1 MGYQKR
7 AWIMDLNN
15 LLKQNKDAIVKKW
28 LILIFETYPADTAK
42 FMKRQKDPF
51 ANPVGNTL
59 SVNLGPLFDELLND
73 MDYETIT
80 SYLYPILRV
89 RAVQPILSSSQST
102 GFIFL
107 LKKVIKESLKKE
119 LSDKNIL
126 NELLYF
132 ETKIDELT
140 LIVFDVYLKCRE
152 KVYEIKANEERNRT
166 FRAFERAGLLTEI
179 SADGPIL

>member
-1 MGYQKR
+1 MR
-7 AWIMDLNN
+7 LNN
-15 LLKQNKDAIVKKW
+15 LLERNKDAIVKKW
-28 LILIFETYPADTAK
+28 LTSVIDTYPADTSK

-59 SVNLGPLFDELLND
+59 SVNLGPLFDELLNE

-80 SYLYPILRV
+80 SHLDPILRV
-89 RAVQPILSSSQST
+89 RAVQPILSTSQST

-107 LKKVIKESLKKE
+107 LKKVIRESLKKE
-119 LSDKNIL
+119 LSDKDIL
-126 NELLYF
+126 KELLHF
-132 ETKIDELT
+132 ESKIDELT
-140 LIVFDVYLKCRE
+140 LIAFDVYLKCRE

-179 SADGPIL
+179 SADGPSL

>member
-1 MGYQKR
+1 
-7 AWIMDLNN
+7 MDLDN

-59 SVNLGPLFDELLND
+59 SLNLGPLFDELLNE
-73 MDYETIT
+73 MDYETI
-80 SYLYPILRV
+80 SSCLYPILRV

-126 NELLYF
+126 KELLSF
-132 ETKIDELT
+132 ESKIDELT
-140 LIVFDVYLKCRE
+140 LIAFDIYLKCRE

-179 SADGPIL
+179 SADGPSL

>member
-1 MGYQKR
+1 MR
-7 AWIMDLNN
+7 LNN
-15 LLKQNKDAIVKKW
+15 LLERNKDAIVKKW
-28 LILIFETYPADTAK
+28 LTSVIDTYPADTSK

-59 SVNLGPLFDELLND
+59 SVNLGPLFDELLNE
-73 MDYETIT
+73 MDYKAIT
-80 SYLYPILRV
+80 SYLDPILRV
-89 RAVQPILSSSQST
+89 RAVQPILSTSQSI

-107 LKKVIKESLKKE
+107 LKKAIRENLKKE

-126 NELLYF
+126 KELLHF
-132 ETKIDELT
+132 ESKIDELT
-140 LIVFDVYLKCRE
+140 LIAFDVYLKCRE

-179 SADGPIL
+179 SADGPSL

>member
-1 MGYQKR
+1 M
-7 AWIMDLNN
+7 MLNDL
-15 LLKQNKDAIVKKW
+15 LERNKDDIVKQW
-28 LILIFETYPADTAK
+28 LGSVIDAYPADTSK

-59 SVNLGPLFDELLND
+59 SVNLGPLFDGLLNK
-73 MDYETIT
+73 MDYESIT

-89 RAVQPILSSSQST
+89 RAVQPILSTSQST

-107 LKKVIKESLKKE
+107 LKKVIRESLKKE
-119 LSDKNIL
+119 LSDKDIL
-126 NELLYF
+126 KELLSF
-132 ETKIDELT
+132 ESKIDELT
-140 LIVFDVYLKCRE
+140 LIAFDVYLKCRE

-179 SADGPIL
+179 PADGPSL

>member
-1 MGYQKR
+1 MV
-7 AWIMDLNN
+7 LNN
-15 LLKQNKDAIVKKW
+15 LLKQNKDAIVKEW
-28 LILIFETYPADTAK
+28 LTSAIDTYPADTSK

-59 SVNLGPLFDELLND
+59 SVNLGPLFDELLNE
-73 MDYETIT
+73 MDYKAIT
-80 SYLYPILRV
+80 SCLDPILRV

-107 LKKVIKESLKKE
+107 LKKVIRGSLKKE

-126 NELLYF
+126 EELLYF
-132 ETKIDELT
+132 ESKIDEMT
-140 LIVFDVYLKCRE
+140 LIAFDIYLKCRE
-152 KVYEIKANEERNRT
+152 KVYGIKANEERNRT

-179 SADGPIL
+179 PASGPGL

>member
-1 MGYQKR
+1 MKLN
-7 AWIMDLNN
+7 DL
-15 LLKQNKDAIVKKW
+15 LERNKDTIVKKW
-28 LILIFETYPADTAK
+28 LASVIDTYPADTSR

-59 SVNLGPLFDELLND
+59 SVNLGPLFDELLNE

-80 SYLYPILRV
+80 SHLNPILKV
-89 RAVQPILSSSQST
+89 RAVQPILSTSQST

-107 LKKVIKESLKKE
+107 LKKVIRESLKKE

-126 NELLYF
+126 KELLHF
-132 ETKIDELT
+132 ESKIDELT
-140 LIVFDVYLKCRE
+140 LIAFDIYIKCRE
-152 KVYEIKANEERNRT
+152 QIYEIKSNEVRNRT

-179 SADGPIL
+179 PADGPSL

>member
-1 MGYQKR
+1 MNL
-7 AWIMDLNN
+7 DN

-28 LILIFETYPADTAK
+28 LSSAIDTYPADTSI

-59 SVNLGPLFDELLND
+59 SVNLGPLFDELLNE

-80 SYLYPILRV
+80 SHLDPILRV
-89 RAVQPILSSSQST
+89 RAVQPILSSSQSI

-107 LKKVIKESLKKE
+107 LKKAIRGSLKKE
-119 LSDKNIL
+119 LLDKDISK
-126 NELLYF
+126 ELLYF
-132 ETKIDELT
+132 ESKIDELT
-140 LIVFDVYLKCRE
+140 LIAFDIYLKCRE
-152 KVYEIKANEERNRT
+152 KVYDIKANEERNRT

-179 SADGPIL
+179 PADGPSL